1 MLDNLKLV
9 LLRHKKFLAI
19 FFIVVFLPSVVLAF
33 FGIRAIQNEKF
44 KLQQQ
49 NLEQQKG
56 FARAVQTGI
65 QSHIQ
70 RNSSKLKELSAQ
82 KAFSEQD
89 YRAIRD
95 LILKHL
101 KDESLFGHI
110 VIWNLNKS
118 SWLPGFQTHP
128 PYAKT
133 LVVSEDWK
141 KWQPDLATAER
152 AEFRRR
158 KFAEA
163 ISLYKKILD
172 RAEDNHVNAW
182 MLSRIARCEIK
193 QKKFKQAVNTYQS
206 IIADYP
212 DLLTESGRPLEL
224 VSRMEMLDAF
234 RLDKNYESFLR
245 EFLNTYD
252 LLEQNIWP
260 LDGEQIK
267 MYASMLKN
275 LIDEVVSENPTKDI
289 PDNFKTAVEDIQ
301 NSIDEKLKIWQMAEV
316 VRQNI
321 LIGIREKPENIKSDS
336 PQVQKSTVQ
345 FENNEVLV
353 LFVPLSKSDSRQYDE
368 FLGSLFRIGDMA
380 KTIDALVTENCPMD
394 ISAIFRSTLS
404 DKIVFGDKSLAEK
417 RPIITEFF
425 PENFPPWK
433 VELYQSDEDG
443 SGFSLHKNIFFWT
456 ILALLFILFFGS
468 GLIIRTI
475 IQDVNLLN
483 LKSDFIASVSHEFKT
498 PLTSMGAILEHLMD
512 DKVKDP
518 DKTQEYYRILS
529 HDSERLKR
537 LVKNVLDFTKIEEG
551 KRKYK
556 RESIDIIRLVRQE
569 VDSFEK
575 ENRSNRF
582 KVGVEKSVDISP
594 VYADKEAM
602 SQAVHNILDNAAKF
616 SDQEKKIEVEVKRKE
631 KNIEIAVR
639 DRGIGIPESE
649 HKKIFGKFYRGKQ
662 ASAVS
667 PTGTGLGL
675 TLVKHIMEAHGGDIV
690 IQSRLREGT
699 CVALILPINKGE

>member
-49 NLEQQKG
+49 NLERQKG

-65 QSHIQ
+65 QSHIE

-82 KAFSEQD
+82 KAFSDKD

-110 VIWNLNKS
+110 VIWNLNES
-118 SWLPGFQTHP
+118 PWLPGLQAHP
-128 PYAKT
+128 SNAKT

-141 KWQPDLATAER
+141 KWQPDLANAER

-172 RAEDNHVNAW
+172 RAEDNHVKAW
-182 MLSRIARCEIK
+182 MLSRIARCKIK
-193 QKKFKQAVNTYQS
+193 QKKFKQAVNAYRS
-206 IIADYP
+206 IIVDYP

-234 RLDKNYESFLR
+234 RLDKNHESFFR
-245 EFLNTYD
+245 ESLSTYD
-252 LLEQNIWP
+252 LLEQNIWS
-260 LDGEQIK
+260 LDGAQIK
-267 MYASMLKN
+267 VYSIMLKN
-275 LIDEVVSENPTKDI
+275 MIDEVVSENPTKDI
-289 PDNFKTAVEDIQ
+289 PDNFTTAVEDIQ
-301 NSIDEKLKIWQMAEV
+301 NSIDEKLKIWQMAEAV
-316 VRQNI
+316 NRNV
-321 LIGIREKPENIKSDS
+321 LPGIREKLENINSDS

-345 FENNEVLV
+345 FENNDVLV
-353 LFVPLSKSDSRQYDE
+353 LFVPLNKSDSGQYDE

-380 KTIDALVTENCPMD
+380 KTIHAFVTENCPQGAS
-394 ISAIFRSTLS
+394 ILLQSTLS
-404 DKIVFGDKSLAEK
+404 SKIVFGDKNAAMGS
-417 RPIITEFF
+417 PIITAFF

-433 VELYQSDEDG
+433 VELYQSDEGG
-443 SGFSLHKNIFFWT
+443 SGLPLHKNIFFWT

-468 GLIIRTI
+468 ALIIRTI
-475 IQDVNLLN
+475 IQEVNLLN
-483 LKSDFIASVSHEFKT
+483 LKSEFIASVSHEFKT

-556 RESIDIIRLVRQE
+556 RESIDIVRLVRQE
-569 VDSFEK
+569 MDSFEK

-582 KVGVEKSVDISP
+582 NIGVEIGANIPP
-594 VYADKEAM
+594 VYADEEAM
-602 SQAVHNILDNAAKF
+602 SQALHNILDNAAKF
-616 SDQEKKIEVEVKRKE
+616 SDQEKKIDVEVKRKE

-639 DRGIGIPESE
+639 
-649 HKKIFGKFYRGKQ
+649 KKIFGKFYRGKQ
-662 ASAVS
+662 ASTVS

-675 TLVKHIMEAHGGDIV
+675 TLVKHIMEAHGGDVV
-690 IQSRLREGT
+690 IQSRPREGT
-699 CVALILPINKGE
+699 CVSLILPINKGE

>member
-65 QSHIQ
+65 QSHIE
-70 RNSSKLKELSAQ
+70 RNSSRLKELSTQ
-82 KAFSEQD
+82 KAFSDKD

-110 VIWNLNKS
+110 VIWNLNES
-118 SWLPGFQTHP
+118 PWLPGFQTHP

-133 LVVSEDWK
+133 LAVSEDWK
-141 KWQPDLATAER
+141 KWQPDLANAER

-158 KFAEA
+158 KYDVA
-163 ISLYKKILD
+163 ISLYKRILD
-172 RAEDNHVNAW
+172 RAEDNHVKAW
-182 MLSRIARCEIK
+182 MLSRIARCKIK
-193 QKKFKQAVNTYQS
+193 QKKFKQAVNAYRS

-212 DLLTESGRPLEL
+212 DLFTESGRPLEL
-224 VSRMEMLDAF
+224 ASRMEMLDAF
-234 RLDKNYESFLR
+234 RLDKNHESFFR
-245 EFLNTYD
+245 ESLNTYD
-252 LLEQNIWP
+252 LLEKNIWS

-267 MYASMLKN
+267 VYATMLKN
-275 LIDEVVSENPTKDI
+275 MIRDVDSENPSKDI
-289 PDNFKTAVEDIQ
+289 PDNFSTAVEDIQ
-301 NSIDEKLKIWQMAEV
+301 NSIEEKLKIWQMAEL
-316 VRQNI
+316 VRRNVLPQSRKKLDNI
-321 LIGIREKPENIKSDS
+321 NSDS

-345 FENNEVLV
+345 FENNDVLV
-353 LFVPLSKSDSRQYDE
+353 LFVPLNKDDSGQYYE

-394 ISAIFRSTLS
+394 ISAIFRSSLS

-433 VELYQSDEDG
+433 VELYQSDEGG

-475 IQDVNLLN
+475 IQEVNLLN
-483 LKSDFIASVSHEFKT
+483 LKSEFIASVSHEFKT

-556 RESIDIIRLVRQE
+556 RESIDIIRLVQQE

-582 KVGVEKSVDISP
+582 KVGVEKSVNIP
-594 VYADKEAM
+594 TVYADKEAM

-616 SDQEKKIEVEVKRKE
+616 SDQEKKIDVEVKRKE
-631 KNIEIAVR
+631 KSIEIAVR

-649 HKKIFGKFYRGKQ
+649 QKKIFGKFYRGKQ
-662 ASAVS
+662 ASTVS

-675 TLVKHIMEAHGGDIV
+675 TLVKHIMRAHGGDVV
-690 IQSRLREGT
+690 IQSRPREGT
-699 CVALILPINKGE
+699 CVSLILPINKGD